1 MSNFKTVNAQQADDI
16 HHYKNI
22 KEKLHKTNAAILCNK
37 LCRTHRLTPNCV
49 PNTVSGTDRPTDVVN
64 NLRILW
70 TSSTLLE
77 TNSIISTNILC
88 TNVIVLNKPSMLL

>member
-22 KEKLHKTNAAILCNK
+22 KEKLYKTNAAILCNK

-49 PNTVSGTDRPTDVVN
+49 PNTVSGTSDRPT
-64 NLRILW
+64 
-70 TSSTLLE
+70 SSTTSASYGPVLHYYKR
-77 TNSIISTNILC
+77 
-88 TNVIVLNKPSMLL
+88 IV